1 MLPRLLLAT
10 FFCLGLVYPI
20 LAQDK
25 QDLRK
30 PMIVGQ
36 TQPIDKL
43 FAEISTFAKLYG
55 GDEAKKEL
63 DKLKEEYLGEKGF
76 AGIDTSKPIL
86 GYSSSVGEESFQAV
100 LIIPITKEADFLDLL
115 KRLKID
121 TVNIQTDKTL
131 YNLQPQDD
139 IGASVRLRFLKGY
152 AYIGISSGME
162 HSMKPEELLSP
173 AELQDPKEQ
182 GLIAVRTYLTR
193 APKDLFEKQQE
204 QLENLKGMFDGFP
217 LPESAQQSLENWIN
231 LIVRINKQIT
241 TDGEMS
247 TLRVLTDS
255 KLGQVIQQT
264 DLTAKAGSQLQ
275 KDLQARKPT
284 MQRFAKLISPETVA
298 GGQFRFPLFADELR
312 QVFRASLEA
321 VERNDVGLPPN
332 LKPLQE
338 AVLKGLTRN
347 VEAGDLDFAAVMLK
361 RKGEQPYNA
370 LVAISFENPK
380 ELEAALRK
388 AKGELPEAIQLL
400 VKFDADK
407 AGDIAIHTAGINGF
421 LPKEAQDL
429 FGEQAYL
436 AFALAPKAI
445 YVSYGPDAKA
455 VVKEAIKAEPAQA
468 PVVEVQF
475 NPKKFGELMEKVDPM
490 GAKEVKKV
498 LGSDDKLGSLF
509 FISVEGGERLRL
521 SIGVNVKLIP
531 RSEAIIQP

>member
-1 MLPRLLLAT
+1 MLPRLLLST
-10 FFCLGLVYPI
+10 LLCLGLVFPI

-25 QDLRK
+25 PDIRK
-30 PMIVGQ
+30 PLIIGQ
-36 TQPIDKL
+36 TQPIEKL
-43 FAEISTFAKLYG
+43 LSEFSALAKLYG
-55 GDEAKKEL
+55 GEEAKKEL

-76 AGIDTSKPIL
+76 AGIDTTKL
-86 GYSSSVGEESFQAV
+86 VYAYSSSIDEESFQAV
-100 LIIPITKEADFLDLL
+100 VLVPITKEADFLDLL

-139 IGASVRLRFLKGY
+139 IGVSLRLRFLKGY
-152 AYIGISSGME
+152 AYIGISSGLE

-173 AELQDPKEQ
+173 AELKDPKEQ
-182 GLIAVRTYLTR
+182 GLVAVRTYLTR
-193 APKDLFEKQQE
+193 APKELIEKQND
-204 QLENLKGMFDGFP
+204 QLDNIKGMLDGLP
-217 LPESAQQSLENWIN
+217 LPESAQKSLENWIN
-231 LIVRINKQIT
+231 FIVRINKQIT
-241 TDGEMS
+241 TDGELS

-255 KLGQVIQQT
+255 KLGQVILQT
-264 DLTAKAGSQLQ
+264 DLAAKAGSQLQ

-284 MQRFAKLISPETVA
+284 MQRFAKLISPEAVA

-312 QVFRASLEA
+312 QVFRASLESL
-321 VERNDVGLPPN
+321 ERNDVGLPPN
-332 LKPLQE
+332 LKPLHE

-370 LVAISFENPK
+370 LVAISFDNPK
-380 ELEAALRK
+380 DLEAALRK

-468 PVVEVQF
+468 PVAEIQF

-490 GAKEVKKV
+490 GAKEIKKV

-509 FISVEGGERLRL
+509 YFSVEGGERLRL

-531 RSEAIIQP
+531 RSEATIQP